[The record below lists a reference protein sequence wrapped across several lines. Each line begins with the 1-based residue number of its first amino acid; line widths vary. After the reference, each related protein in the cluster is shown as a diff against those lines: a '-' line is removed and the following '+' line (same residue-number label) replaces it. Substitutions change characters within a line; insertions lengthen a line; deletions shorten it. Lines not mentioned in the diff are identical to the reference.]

1 MRLLASGGGSPVI
14 SSSDLWD
21 IMNHLT
27 GARGV
32 GRMLLGSGVRNS
44 SLHDIHK
51 NI

>member
-21 IMNHLT
+21 IVNHLT

-32 GRMLLGSGVRNS
+32 GRNS
-44 SLHDIHK
+44 SLHDIHVY
-51 NI
+51 IYREREH